1 MSGVNDLKVVLD
13 YIDIGITDNNNKTH
27 YILYISM
34 IHNFFL
40 NWVGIDF
47 GIRYDVLKQANL
59 IITKLINHE
68 NDELR
73 DEWIKMRSLIVPA
86 LIEKDE
92 GLVDDDRYFSYR
104 TKSENK
110 NENEDEDKYKYKLPI
125 FRQNS
130 SE

>member
-1 MSGVNDLKVVLD
+1 MIRVNDLKDVLD
-13 YIDIGITDNNNKTH
+13 YIDIGITDNNHKDH
-27 YILYISM
+27 YILYISL

-40 NWVGIDF
+40 NWDGIDF
-47 GIRYDVLKQANL
+47 GIRYDILKQANL
-59 IITKLINHE
+59 IITKLTDHE
-68 NDELR
+68 NGELR
-73 DEWIKMRSLIVPA
+73 DDWIRMRSLIVPG

-92 GLVDDDRYFSYR
+92 ELCDDDRYFSYK

-110 NENEDEDKYKYKLPI
+110 DNDKYKYKLPI

>member
-1 MSGVNDLKVVLD
+1 MNGVNDLKDVLD

-40 NWVGIDF
+40 NWEGIDF

-59 IITKLINHE
+59 IITKLIDHE
-68 NDELR
+68 NGELK
-73 DEWIKMRSLIVPA
+73 DDWLKMRSLIVPA
-86 LIEKDE
+86 LTEKDE
-92 GLVDDDRYFSYR
+92 ELVDEDRYFSYR

-110 NENEDEDKYKYKLPI
+110 DEDKYKYKLPL
-125 FRQNS
+125 FRQIS

>member
-1 MSGVNDLKVVLD
+1 M
-13 YIDIGITDNNNKTH
+13 
-27 YILYISM
+27 
-34 IHNFFL
+34 
-40 NWVGIDF
+40 
-47 GIRYDVLKQANL
+47 
-59 IITKLINHE
+59 ITKLIDHE
-68 NDELR
+68 NDELI
-73 DEWIKMRSLIVPA
+73 DDWIKMRSLIVPA

-92 GLVDDDRYFSYR
+92 ELVDDDRYFSYR